1 MLGMVSVFR
10 AFPVTPTG
18 VKCPV
23 LSPGKTEFVQCMC
36 KEKKQAQKSA
46 WAVVD
51 LKAVTVLQDAPVL
64 PFAHL
69 LPVLITPKSSK
80 IPRSPLTWPPTP
92 PPCC

>member
-1 MLGMVSVFR
+1 MVSIFR

-23 LSPGKTEFVQCMC
+23 LSPGETEFVQCMC
-36 KEKKQAQKSA
+36 KEKKQAQKSS

-51 LKAVTVLQDAPVL
+51 LKAVTVVQDAPVL
-64 PFAHL
+64 PFIHML
-69 LPVLITPKSSK
+69 PLPVSSK
-80 IPRSPLTWPPTP
+80 TSPIPMSPVIWPPTP